1 MMEIMVMNN
10 NPEDRHVK
18 VISFETN
25 IPRCYKFEQYVLT
38 LEIDGETV
46 KFGNDF
52 AEDYED
58 FLKNE
63 NNPPFWTIYP
73 GGIKLH
79 YDMIP
84 EKYRKYMWEI
94 MEVFSFHIQLWLRL
108 EIIKYKYGHTVTPKD
123 LWPYER
129 YV

>member
-1 MMEIMVMNN
+1 MRINVINN
-10 NPEDRHVK
+10 NPDDRHVQF
-18 VISFETN
+18 ISFETN
-25 IPRCYKFEQYVLT
+25 IPRCYLFEQYVLT
-38 LEIDGETV
+38 LKIDGEIV

-52 AEDYED
+52 AEDYEE

-63 NNPPFWTIYP
+63 NNPPFWSIYP
-73 GGIKLH
+73 GGIKLR

-94 MEVFSFHIQLWLRL
+94 LEVFSYHIQIWLRCEINDYENGNTIMPDELWL
-108 EIIKYKYGHTVTPKD
+108 YK
-123 LWPYER
+123 R

>member
-52 AEDYED
+52 AEDYGCKGTLRD
-58 FLKNE
+58 T
-63 NNPPFWTIYP
+63 PF
-73 GGIKLH
+73 
-79 YDMIP
+79 
-84 EKYRKYMWEI
+84 RR
-94 MEVFSFHIQLWLRL
+94 S
-108 EIIKYKYGHTVTPKD
+108 
-123 LWPYER
+123 
-129 YV
+129 